1 MRDTADKIAILP
13 YGRPLGFRPSRIA
26 LDDLIWPLGK
36 PDGITGQTLADLT
49 ARDHLIVPPW
59 ETMHIRPGFGTRAKV
74 SLLFGEPR
82 AVHGQHMKMLRLS
95 HRRFFKVLTA
105 DAQLLATIPN
115 AFFFPVGGAWVSD
128 WRNTDKTKRAMCSLI
143 ASNKRKHA
151 GHQLRHDVVD
161 WVRTSGADVDIMG
174 RGYTPFAVKTDGL
187 APYRF
192 SVVIENVREKNY
204 FSEKLIDAI
213 LCETVPIYWGC
224 PNIGDFFDTACMIQC
239 NSLAQIQTAVS
250 TMSVAAYD
258 SRRDALLRMA
268 PVAESYADIQ
278 KRAAVAIQNC
288 ILQTDA
294 EPFKG

>member
-1 MRDTADKIAILP
+1 MHDTAAKIAILP
-13 YGRPLGFRPSRIA
+13 YGRPLGFRPSRIG
-26 LDDLIWPLGK
+26 LDELIWPLGK
-36 PDGITGQTLADLT
+36 PDGIAGKTLADLT

-59 ETMHIRPGFGTRAKV
+59 ETMHIRPGFGTKAKL

-115 AFFFPVGGAWVSD
+115 AVFFPVGGAWVSD

-143 ASNKRKHA
+143 ASNKQKHE
-151 GHQLRHDVVD
+151 GHKLRHQVVE
-161 WVRTSGADVDIMG
+161 WVRSSGSDVDIMG

-192 SVVIENVREKNY
+192 SVVIENVRETNY

-224 PNIGDFFDTACMIQC
+224 PNIGDVFDTACMIQC
-239 NSLAQIQTAVS
+239 ESLADIQKAVS
-250 TMSVAAYD
+250 TMSENAYD
-258 SRRDALLRMA
+258 IRRDALIRMA

-278 KRAAVAIQNC
+278 TRAALAIRNC

-294 EPFKG
+294 EPFK